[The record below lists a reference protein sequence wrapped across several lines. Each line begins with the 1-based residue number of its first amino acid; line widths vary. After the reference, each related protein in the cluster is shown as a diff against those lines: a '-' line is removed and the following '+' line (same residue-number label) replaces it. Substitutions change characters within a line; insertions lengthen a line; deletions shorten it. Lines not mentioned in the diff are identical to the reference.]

1 MITWLSTKSP
11 RGMLDTQISREV
23 EDHLR
28 QNAGIDSA
36 LLAADLGLCQR
47 NVEAWQRRLGLRKFA
62 PTGSYRR

>member
-11 RGMLDTQISREV
+11 RGMLDSQIGREV
-23 EDHLR
+23 ENHLR
-28 QNAGIDSA
+28 ENAGIDSA